1 MRNQNIDQGWQF
13 NHGTY
18 EGLYSAPKEKENRIV
33 NLPHDYMI
41 ESDPTESAAAGP
53 ASGYYTA
60 GVACY
65 TKYIMIPEEWEN
77 EEIYLHFDGV
87 MLNATVDINGGK
99 AALQHNGYIP
109 FSVNITPYIYFGKKN
124 RVTVTV
130 NPSMQ
135 PNSRWYS
142 GAGIS
147 GAWNYAIF
155 RRFIL
160 PMTGFSATQ
169 KSIDYDKQGKPE
181 YAYLETAVEV
191 QNETLEKPKLQWW
204 RFSLPRMAAM
214 RS

>member
-130 NPSMQ
+130 NP
-135 PNSRWYS
+135 
-142 GAGIS
+142 AGIPVLESS

-169 KSIDYDKQGKPE
+169 KALIMTSRENRNMPIWRPLWKCKMRHWK
-181 YAYLETAVEV
+181 T
-191 QNETLEKPKLQWW
+191 KLQWW